1 MRMAVRKKIVLVMS
15 LFALL
20 SLAGLSFFRFIQQ
33 RDAAGMYE
41 ALGKKFDT
49 DADGKAAAVKTFV
62 NDYSYWDDLVRFC
75 KTGDT
80 RWAAATFARCFK
92 EQKLQGIWV
101 YRTDA
106 TCVFSGHANDVSGL
120 SALSLPREAYGKL
133 FAGNRFCHFFADT
146 PQGLLEIHGATIHPT
161 ADPGRKTSPA
171 GFLLAGKLW
180 TEDYVKQIGA
190 VSLVS
195 PLQAT
200 RGIDRRTN
208 RVIVSRPLVDWNGRA
223 VMSAQVAAES
233 PVLIGLSR
241 ALDRQ
246 FYFSLLAVC
255 GIFFS
260 LYFLLERWVS
270 RPLELVYGSL
280 DFEDTSSTDKLMA
293 EGGEFGYIART
304 ITGAFEQKS
313 QLVREITSLRSS
325 MAADA
330 LEKEALTK
338 RVQILAAEFA
348 ALSGKYDTIASVAT
362 GDALSIPD
370 GREQLAHA
378 YQELERK
385 FQNQRTKL
393 HVVNELLQ
401 REIIKS
407 HEHYKA
413 EMVAAY
419 EREQALKELN
429 AIYSEL
435 DQQKGDALQDE
446 AVAIGLGFTAGSG
459 AIPGEKVASAVSG
472 TKRLKNRR
480 KCLGGNLPKMNYSE
494 ASC

>member
-1 MRMAVRKKIVLVMS
+1 MAVRKKIVLGLSV
-15 LFALL
+15 FALVSL
-20 SLAGLSFFRFIQQ
+20 SGLSFFRFIQQ
-33 RDAAGMYE
+33 RDAAGMYD
-41 ALGKKFDT
+41 ALEKKFDM
-49 DADGKAAAVKTFV
+49 DVEAKAAGVKTFV

-101 YRTDA
+101 YRPDA
-106 TCVFSGHANDVSGL
+106 TCVFSGHTNDMSGL
-120 SALSLPREAYGKL
+120 SVLPLPREAYEKL
-133 FAGNRFCHFFADT
+133 FAGKRFCHFFVNT
-146 PQGLLEIHGATIHPT
+146 PQGLFEIHGATIHPT

-190 VSLVS
+190 LSLVS
-195 PLQAT
+195 PMKAA
-200 RGIDRRTN
+200 RGIDHRTN

-223 VMSAQVAAES
+223 LMSAQVAAES
-233 PVLIGLSR
+233 PVISGLSR

-255 GIFFS
+255 GILFS

-280 DFEDTSSTDKLMA
+280 DFEDMSSINKLTA
-293 EGGEFGYIART
+293 EGGEFGYIARM
-304 ITGAFEQKS
+304 IDRAFEQKS
-313 QLVREITSLRSS
+313 QLVREITSLRSA

-338 RVQILAAEFA
+338 RVQILGAELA
-348 ALSGKYDTIASVAT
+348 VLTGKYDTLACAAT
-362 GDALSIPD
+362 GDALIIPD
-370 GREQLAHA
+370 GREKLVHA

-429 AIYSEL
+429 TIYSEL
-435 DQQKGDALQDE
+435 EQQKGDPLQDE
-446 AVAIGLGFTAGSG
+446 AVAIGPGHTIGSG
-459 AIPGEKVASAVSG
+459 AIPRERVASAVPG